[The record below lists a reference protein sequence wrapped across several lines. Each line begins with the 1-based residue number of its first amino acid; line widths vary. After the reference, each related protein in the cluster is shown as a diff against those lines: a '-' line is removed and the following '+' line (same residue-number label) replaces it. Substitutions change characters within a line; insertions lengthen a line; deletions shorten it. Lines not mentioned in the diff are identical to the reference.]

1 MPPPARGSQPAAQ
14 VHPLSRLAAEAPE
27 QLEPCLRR
35 VAFRMARRRFTA
47 WLGAMVRLA
56 LRDLEQ
62 LLLKRRIN

>member
-1 MPPPARGSQPAAQ
+1 M
-14 VHPLSRLAAEAPE
+14 V
-27 QLEPCLRR
+27 
-35 VAFRMARRRFTA
+35 RRRFTA

>member
-1 MPPPARGSQPAAQ
+1 MPTPCEHR
-14 VHPLSRLAAEAPE
+14 SRERSSIRWSDSAAELPW

-35 VAFRMARRRFTA
+35 IAFRTARRRFAA
-47 WLGAMVRLA
+47 WLGATSGLL